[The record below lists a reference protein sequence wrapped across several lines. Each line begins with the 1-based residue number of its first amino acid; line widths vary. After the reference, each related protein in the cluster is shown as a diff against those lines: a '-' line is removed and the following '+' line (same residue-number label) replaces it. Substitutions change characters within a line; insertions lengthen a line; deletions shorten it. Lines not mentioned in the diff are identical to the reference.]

1 MGILLTLRAKG
12 ARGLGARTGM
22 IADRFGPTPSRMD
35 GRLARYVDIAQEFG
49 VRPTLPITASVLA
62 RHPKLIRG
70 YVDRNVEFAIH
81 GLVHEDHAAL
91 DLRTQRE
98 RMAKAG
104 GIFASA
110 GIPFA
115 GFRGPYL
122 RYNGATNE
130 AARDLG
136 LIYHSSQAVA
146 FGVLPKDLSG
156 AQVAAYRRALELYGA
171 PDAEQVV
178 VRPRDEGGLVMIP
191 VAIPDDEIM
200 VDRLGLDQE
209 AQAKAWLA
217 ILRRTHERGQL
228 FTMQFHPE
236 RIPHTGE
243 VLEVVLREAQ
253 RLRPQVWIAALDE
266 LATWWLRRRRAVLAV
281 EQVGDE
287 RYWVRLEGEPEATL
301 LVRGL
306 SPGGA
311 TPWCG
316 RDLIAQAPAF
326 EVGGAV
332 KPVVGVPPSATR
344 ALLDFLREE
353 GFAVEVSEDRER
365 FGAYIE
371 LPSDGRFDEIAVLAE
386 IESAPGPLV
395 RLWRWP
401 NGARCALAVTGDID
415 ALTLQDFALRFWEV
429 RRRD

>member
-1 MGILLTLRAKG
+1 MSILLTLRAKG
-12 ARGLGARTGM
+12 VRGLGARTAM
-22 IADRFGPTPSRMD
+22 IADRFGPTPSRME
-35 GRLARYVDIAQEFG
+35 GRLARYAGIAEEFG

-91 DLRTQRE
+91 DFRTQRE
-98 RMAKAG
+98 RMARAG
-104 GIFASA
+104 DIFASA
-110 GIPFA
+110 GVPFA

-122 RYNGATNE
+122 RYNGATDE

-136 LIYHSSQAVA
+136 LLYHSSQAVA

-156 AQVAAYRRALELYGA
+156 AQVVAYRRALELYGA
-171 PDAEQVV
+171 PDADHVV
-178 VRPRDEGGLVMIP
+178 VRPRDEGGLVKIP

-200 VDRLGLDQE
+200 VDRLSLDQE

-236 RIPHTGE
+236 RIPHTGGA
-243 VLEVVLREAQ
+243 LEVVLREAQ
-253 RLRPQVWIAALDE
+253 CLRPHVWIAALDE
-266 LATWWLRRRRAVLAV
+266 LATWWLRRQRAVLVV
-281 EQVGDE
+281 EEAGEE
-287 RYWVRLEGEPEATL
+287 RYWVRLEGVPEATL

-306 SPGGA
+306 SPRGA

-316 RDLIAQAPAF
+316 RDLIARARAF

-332 KPVVGVPPSATR
+332 KPVVGVPQGAPR

-353 GFAVEVSEDRER
+353 GLPVEPSENRGR
-365 FGAYIE
+365 FGAYVE
-371 LPSDGRFDEIAVLAE
+371 LPSDGRFDEVAVLAQ

-401 NGARCALAVTGDID
+401 EGARCALAVTGDID
-415 ALTLQDFALRFWEV
+415 ALTLQDFALRLWET
-429 RRRD
+429 RRP